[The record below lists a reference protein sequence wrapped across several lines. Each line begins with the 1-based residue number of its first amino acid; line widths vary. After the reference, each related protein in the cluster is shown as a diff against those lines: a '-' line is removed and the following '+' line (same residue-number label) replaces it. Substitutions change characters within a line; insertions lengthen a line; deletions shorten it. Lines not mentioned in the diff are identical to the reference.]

1 MKPALQDEQTL
12 IAALK
17 RRDPAA
23 LSALFEAYADK
34 IYRLAAGMLRDEQ
47 QADGVVQNTFLAL
60 IKHIDRFEGRSDIG
74 TWLYRVGYNECLMR
88 LRRVRPEVELDEDT
102 EPDRMPASFT
112 DWSIMP
118 DALLDS
124 AEAAGEMERAVA
136 SLKPELRAVF
146 LLRDVDELSTAETAR
161 ILSISES
168 LVKVRLHRAR
178 LALREKLAAYFDE
191 RAQA

>member
-1 MKPALQDEQTL
+1 MNPALQDEQALVT
-12 IAALK
+12 ALK

-47 QADGVVQNTFLAL
+47 QADGVVQDTFLAL
-60 IKHIDRFEGRSDIG
+60 IEHIDRFEGRSNIG

-88 LRRVRPEVELDEDT
+88 LRRARPEVELDEED

-112 DWSIMP
+112 DWSTMP

-124 AEAAGEMERAVA
+124 AEAAAEMERAIT

-146 LLRDVDELSTAETAR
+146 LLRDVEELSTAETAR
-161 ILSISES
+161 ILNIGEP

-191 RAQA
+191 RAQV

>member
-112 DWSIMP
+112 DWSTMP

>member
-23 LSALFEAYADK
+23 LSALFEAHADK

-60 IKHIDRFEGRSDIG
+60 IKHIDHFEGRSDIG

-88 LRRVRPEVELDEDT
+88 LRRVRPEVELDEDA

-112 DWSIMP
+112 DWSTMP

-124 AEAAGEMERAVA
+124 AEAAGEMERAIA